1 MKNDTTFRIFSTTTE
16 NHPQI
21 RYRYIMFKSELVNN
35 PVFTGMTGD
44 QMDQIFPLMEL
55 CQYPQD
61 HLIFQQG
68 QKAEYL
74 YILLKGEV
82 IIRYK
87 PYDGPPLDIAHIEP
101 DGVFGWSSTLGR
113 STYTSAAVTATETVA
128 YRIGSRQLSW
138 LCQLFPR
145 TGVILLHKLANVISQ
160 GLTETQSQVFDMLSQ
175 GVFISNGRK
184 G

>member
-1 MKNDTTFRIFSTTTE
+1 MLR
-16 NHPQI
+16 
-21 RYRYIMFKSELVNN
+21 SELVNT
-35 PVFTGMTGD
+35 PVFNGMTT
-44 QMDQIFPLMEL
+44 DQIDQILPLMEL
-55 CQYPQD
+55 CRYPQD
-61 HLIFQQG
+61 HLIFEQG

-87 PYDGPPLDIAHIEP
+87 PYDGPPLDIARVEAG
-101 DGVFGWSSTLGR
+101 GVFGWSSTLGR
-113 STYTSAAVTATETVA
+113 ETYTSATLSATEVVA

-145 TGVILLHKLANVISQ
+145 TGAILLHRLANIISQ

-175 GVFISNGRK
+175 GVFINGRK
-184 G
+184 GE